1 MEALDDPELKVEH
14 VVQKKDDHWGLFSS
28 CSIGNQIILLSN
40 GLLHRLTHVGIF
52 QPTVLD
58 GITVTGLPC
67 FQLYVYNHIRS
78 HTQFSNSQE

>member
-14 VVQKKDDHWGLFSS
+14 VVQKKGTITGDYSPAVAF
-28 CSIGNQIILLSN
+28 GNQVILLSN

-67 FQLYVYNHIRS
+67 KTIR
-78 HTQFSNSQE
+78 T